1 MPTLGRYAEEPEP
14 ELEVELDEIRSL
26 ARPLTTAADLDPLLE
41 AIGDARFVL
50 LGEAS
55 HGTAE
60 FYTWRAEITRR
71 LVAERGF
78 SFVGVEGD
86 WPDCFT
92 VNRWVKG
99 RLDPDAPAPDV
110 LARFER
116 WPTWMWANQE
126 VAAFADWLRSYN
138 HQNHRTVG
146 FYGLD
151 VYSLWDS
158 LRAVLAY
165 LEEHRPDALA
175 AAQEAYRCFEPFGE
189 DPQRYALATRMV
201 PSGCEDDIVRLLV
214 EVRATSATAG
224 VDSDPEAELDLLQN
238 AEVAAGAERY
248 YRAMV
253 RADRQSWNV
262 RDCHM
267 ADTLDRLTTYHG
279 SGAKAVV
286 WEHNTHVGD
295 ARATPMAGAG
305 MVNVGQL
312 VRERHQGDGVVLVG
326 FAAHRGRVVAADE
339 WGGAM
344 RSHLVPA
351 AREGSHEDLVE
362 RAVGRPALFVFPD
375 RRDGPWLTSER
386 GHRAIGVV
394 YHPERE
400 RWGNWVPTVLG
411 RRYDALLSFDW
422 TEALHPLH
430 WEAPQPH
437 AEKETYP
444 SGR

>member
-1 MPTLGRYAEEPEP
+1 MTAIGRYAEEPE
-14 ELEVELDEIRSL
+14 LAEIRAL
-26 ARPLTTAADLDPLLE
+26 ARPLNTAADLDPLLDR
-41 AIGDARFVL
+41 IGDARFVL

-60 FYTWRAEITRR
+60 YYAWRAEITRR
-71 LVAERGF
+71 LIAERGF

-99 RLDPDAPAPDV
+99 RLDPGASAHDV

-116 WPTWMWANQE
+116 WPTWMWANHE
-126 VAAFADWLRSYN
+126 VAAFVDWLRSYN
-138 HQNHRTVG
+138 RASGRAVG

-158 LRAVLAY
+158 LRAVLTY
-165 LEEHRPDALA
+165 LEERRPEAVSSA
-175 AAQEAYRCFEPFGE
+175 RTAYRCFEPYGE
-189 DPQRYALATRMV
+189 DPQRYAWATRMV
-201 PSGCEDDIVRLLV
+201 PDGCEDEVVRLLV
-214 EVRATSATAG
+214 EVRATSA
-224 VDSDPEAELDLLQN
+224 VDGGDPEAELDLRQN

-253 RADRQSWNV
+253 RADRESWNV

-267 ADTLDRLTTYHG
+267 ADTLDRLTAYHG
-279 SGAKAVV
+279 TDAKAVV
-286 WEHNTHVGD
+286 WEHNTHIGD
-295 ARATPMAGAG
+295 ARATPMADTG

-312 VRERHQGDGVVLVG
+312 VRERHHRDGVVLVG
-326 FAAHRGRVVAADE
+326 FGGHRGHVTAADQ
-339 WGGAM
+339 WGGTA
-344 RSHLVPA
+344 RRYPVPP
-351 AREGSHEDLVE
+351 ARPGSHEDLIE
-362 RAVGRPALFVFPD
+362 RAVGRPALFTFPD
-375 RRDGPWLTSER
+375 RRDGAWLAGER

-394 YHPERE
+394 YHPGRE

-411 RRYDALLSFDW
+411 RRYDAFLSFDW
-422 TEALHPLH
+422 TEALHPIH
-430 WEAPQPH
+430 WETPQPH